1 MEFFIIANSASQHPV
16 VAGTGGVRKARWS
29 RAGMG
34 ERGGA
39 RVIYFFFV
47 SRKIA
52 YLFDVYA
59 KNERADLTERE
70 KKAVRKLIERIEKQE

>member
-1 MEFFIIANSASQHPV
+1 MEFFFIANTASQHPV
-16 VAGTGGVRKARWS
+16 VTGTGGVRKARWS

-34 ERGGA
+34 KRGGA

-47 SRKIA
+47 SRETV

-59 KNERADLTERE
+59 KSERTDLTERE
-70 KKAVRKLIERIEKQE
+70 KKAVRKQIEGIEKRD